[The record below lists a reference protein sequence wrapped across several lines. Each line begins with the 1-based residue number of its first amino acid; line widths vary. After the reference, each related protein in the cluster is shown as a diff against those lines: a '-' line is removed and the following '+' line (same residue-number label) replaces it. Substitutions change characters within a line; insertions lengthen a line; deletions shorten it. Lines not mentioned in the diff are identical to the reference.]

1 MHIHFIGIGGIG
13 VSALARHFLLNGDK
27 VTGSD
32 LTDSEIIQSLI
43 KEGAKVSI
51 GHSKDN
57 IGKNIDKVIFS
68 PAIPKDNPE
77 RKKADRLGLT
87 CQSYPQALGELTKDY
102 FTIAVSG
109 THGKSTTTSM
119 AGLMMDKAGLDP
131 TVIVGTKLTEFN
143 NSNYKK
149 GDSKYLLIEADEW
162 QGSLLNYSPD
172 IVVLTNLELEHLDYY
187 KDLDSLVATFQDYL
201 KNIKKDGKVILNGE
215 DENLKKL
222 KTDKKTYKF
231 SKKEKIADKVKSV
244 LKVPGD
250 HNLEN
255 GLAVFKLGDL
265 LGVDKETILAGL
277 SLFKGTWRRFEQKKI
292 TVGGSSYELIL
303 DYAHHPTELRAV
315 LEACREK
322 FPQKEIWAIFQ
333 PHQYQRSLHLKDD
346 FKKVFS
352 ESPVDKLFITDIYS
366 VPGREK
372 EEIKKKINSKKL
384 TEKTKACHLSGD
396 LDDLAQ
402 FLRDNL
408 QGDELMVI
416 IGAGDIYKL
425 EASLKGYKNQ

>member
-57 IGKNIDKVIFS
+57 MDKNIDKVIFS

-77 RKKADRLGLT
+77 RKEADRLGLI

-102 FTIAVSG
+102 FTIAISG

-172 IVVLTNLELEHLDYY
+172 IAILTNLELEHLDYY

-201 KNIKKDGKVILNGE
+201 KNIKENGKVILNGE
-215 DENLKKL
+215 DQNLKKL
-222 KTDKKTYKF
+222 KTDTETYKF
-231 SKKEKIADKVKSV
+231 SKKEKIADKVKRV

-255 GLAVFKLGDL
+255 GLAVFKLGKV
-265 LGVDKETILAGL
+265 LGLNEETILTGL
-277 SLFKGTWRRFEQKKI
+277 SLFKGTWRRFEQKEIRIKGI
-292 TVGGSSYELIL
+292 SHQLIL

-322 FPQKEIWAIFQ
+322 FPKKEIWALFQ

-346 FKKVFS
+346 FKEIFNHH
-352 ESPVDKLFITDIYS
+352 PVDKLFITDIYS

-372 EEIKKKINSKKL
+372 EKIKKKINSKKL
-384 TEKTKACHLSGD
+384 TKKTKASYLPGD
-396 LDDLAQ
+396 LDDLSQ
-402 FLRDNL
+402 FLSDNL
-408 QGDELMVI
+408 QGDELIVI

>member
-13 VSALARHFLLNGDK
+13 VSALARHFLFEGYK

-32 LTDSEIIQSLI
+32 LSDSELIQDLI
-43 KEGAKVSI
+43 DKGAEISI
-51 GHSKDN
+51 NHSKKN
-57 IGKNIDKVIFS
+57 INKNIDRVVFS
-68 PAIPKDNPE
+68 PAVPKDNPE
-77 RKKADRLGLT
+77 RKEAERLGIDLF
-87 CQSYPQALGELTKDY
+87 SYPEALGELTKNY

-119 AGLMMDKAGLDP
+119 AGLMMEEAGLDP
-131 TVIVGTKLTEFN
+131 TVVVGTKLTEFD

-162 QGSLLNYSPD
+162 QGSLLNYNPD
-172 IVVLTNLELEHLDYY
+172 IAILTNLELEHLDYY
-187 KDLDSLVATFQDYL
+187 KNLSELVDTFQNYL
-201 KNIKKDGKVILNGE
+201 EKIKEGGKVILNGE
-215 DENLKKL
+215 DQNLKKL
-222 KTDKKTYKF
+222 KTDKETHKF

-255 GLAVFKLGDL
+255 ALAVFRLGEV
-265 LGVDKETILAGL
+265 LGVDRDIILKGL
-277 SLFKGTWRRFEQKKI
+277 SKFKGTWRRFEQKEA
-292 TVGGSSYELIL
+292 TVRGNKQTLIS
-303 DYAHHPTELRAV
+303 DYAHHPTELQAV

-322 FPQKEIWAIFQ
+322 FPQKEIWALFQ

-346 FKKVFS
+346 FREVFNRH
-352 ESPVDKLFITDIYS
+352 PVDKLFITDIYS

-372 EEIKKKINSKKL
+372 EEIKEKINSKKL
-384 TEKTKACHLSGD
+384 AADTNAD
-396 LDDLAQ
+396 YLAGNLESLTQ

-408 QGDELMVI
+408 QGDELIVI

-425 EASLKGYKNQ
+425 EAGLKGYKNQ